1 MFQVTENPGVL
12 QFTLSSEMPLVDR
25 VVAQAKDFL
34 AANGTV
40 HHTEFAVVLREL
52 LINAIE
58 HGNGK
63 DRTKKVQCSIAHL
76 GGVRWQVTVVDE
88 GPGFDW
94 QNASTE
100 MPADGATPRSRGL
113 ALVHAFTD
121 QVEYKSA
128 GNHVDA
134 FMTIISP
141 TTFALGKDAGWTV
154 VTPSGDLTAACADAF
169 RQQLLH
175 VAESDARQVRLDLAN
190 VQDLDSVSLSVLIAF
205 AGLLAKAGDYRI
217 EVVNA
222 SSDLAN
228 LFHLTRVDQDFRIAV
243 RAAE

>member
-12 QFTLSSEMPLVDR
+12 QFTISSEMPLVDR

-34 AANGTV
+34 TANGTV
-40 HHTEFAVVLREL
+40 HHTEFAVVMREL

-63 DRTKKVQCSIAHL
+63 DRTRKVQCAVAHL
-76 GGVRWQVTVVDE
+76 GGVRWQITVIDE
-88 GPGFDW
+88 GAGFDW
-94 QNASTE
+94 QNTGHE
-100 MPADGATPRSRGL
+100 MPADGAAPRSRGL

-121 QVEYKSA
+121 QVEYKGA
-128 GNHVDA
+128 GNEVDA

-141 TTFALGKDAGWTV
+141 TTFAIGKDAGWTV
-154 VTPSGDLTAACADAF
+154 VTPSGDLTAASADAF
-169 RQQLLH
+169 RQQLLG
-175 VAESDARQVRLDLAN
+175 VAESGARRVRLDLAS

-205 AGLLAKAGDYRI
+205 AGLLAKGGDYQI
-217 EVVNA
+217 EVVGCSA
-222 SSDLAN
+222 DLAN

-243 RAAE
+243 RAAQ

>member
-1 MFQVTENPGVL
+1 MFQATENPGVL
-12 QFTLSSEMPLVDR
+12 QFTISSEMPLVDR
-25 VVAQAKDFL
+25 VVGQAKEYL
-34 AANGTV
+34 TANGTT
-40 HHTEFAVVLREL
+40 HHTEFAVVMREL

-63 DRTKKVQCSIAHL
+63 DITKKVQCVVAHL
-76 GGVRWQVTVVDE
+76 GGTRWQVTVIDE

-94 QNASTE
+94 MNTSHE
-100 MPADGATPRSRGL
+100 MPADGAQPRSRGL

-121 QVEYKSA
+121 QVEYQGS

-141 TTFALGKDAGWTV
+141 TTFAVAKDGAWV
-154 VTPSGDLTAACADAF
+154 QVTPSGDLTASCADVF

-175 VAESDARQVRLDLAN
+175 LAETNARQVRLDLRH

-205 AGLLAKAGDYRI
+205 AGMLAKGGDYRI
-217 EVVNA
+217 EVVN
-222 SSDLAN
+222 SSADLAN